1 MLNCITRSSI
11 QLDERSS
18 KPLYEQI
25 IEQFKLLV
33 ARGSLM
39 PEDAI
44 PSVRKLASQLG
55 ITPSTVA
62 KAYQELE
69 RQGVI
74 ETIRAKGTFIA
85 RKVELQADDRKLSAL
100 HQSLSSIALELK
112 MMGYTKEQ
120 TMELMAEAFEEI

>member
-1 MLNCITRSSI
+1 MI

-69 RQGVI
+69 RRGVI
-74 ETIRAKGTFIA
+74 CSVAGKGSFIA
-85 RKVELQADDRKLSAL
+85 GGDSAGETL
-100 HQSLSSIALELK
+100 RMRSLEKIRDALESGRRAGVSRAQALETVE
-112 MMGYTKEQ
+112 YVYKE
-120 TMELMAEAFEEI
+120 ANV

>member
-1 MLNCITRSSI
+1 MI

-25 IEQFKLLV
+25 IEQFKFLV

-100 HQSLSSIALELK
+100 HQSLRSIALELK

-120 TMELMAEAFEEI
+120 SMELMAETFEEI

>member
-1 MLNCITRSSI
+1 MI

-25 IEQFKLLV
+25 IEQFKFLV

-120 TMELMAEAFEEI
+120 AMELMAEAFEEI

>member
-1 MLNCITRSSI
+1 MI

-44 PSVRKLASQLG
+44 PPVRKLASQLG

-120 TMELMAEAFEEI
+120 AMELMAEAFEEI

>member
-1 MLNCITRSSI
+1 MI

-33 ARGSLM
+33 MRESLR
-39 PEDAI
+39 PGDAI
-44 PSVRKLASQLG
+44 PSVRRLAAELG

-85 RKVELQADDRKLSAL
+85 KEVEIRMDDKKVF
-100 HQSLSSIALELK
+100 SLRNSLKSIALELK
-112 MMGYTKEQ
+112 MMGYTREQ
-120 TMELMAEAFEEI
+120 AMELMAEVYEEI

>member
-1 MLNCITRSSI
+1 MI

-33 ARGSLM
+33 MRESLR
-39 PEDAI
+39 PGDAI
-44 PSVRKLASQLG
+44 PSVRRLAAELG

-120 TMELMAEAFEEI
+120 AMELMAEAFEEI

>member
-1 MLNCITRSSI
+1 MI

-33 ARGSLM
+33 MRESLK
-39 PEDAI
+39 PGDAI
-44 PSVRKLASQLG
+44 PSVRRLAAELG

-74 ETIRAKGTFIA
+74 ETIRTKGTFIA
-85 RKVELQADDRKLSAL
+85 QEVEIQIDDKKVLSL
-100 HQSLSSIALELK
+100 RNSLKSIALELK
-112 MMGYTKEQ
+112 MMGYTREQ
-120 TMELMAEAFEEI
+120 AMELMAEAYEEI

>member
-1 MLNCITRSSI
+1 MI

-39 PEDAI
+39 PEDEI
-44 PSVRKLASQLG
+44 TSVRKPASQIG

>member
-1 MLNCITRSSI
+1 MI

-25 IEQFKLLV
+25 IEQFKFLV

-62 KAYQELE
+62 KAYRELE

-120 TMELMAEAFEEI
+120 AMELMAETFEEI

>member
-1 MLNCITRSSI
+1 MI

-33 ARGSLM
+33 MRESLK
-39 PEDAI
+39 PGDAI
-44 PSVRKLASQLG
+44 PSVRRLAAELG

-85 RKVELQADDRKLSAL
+85 QEVEIQIDDKKVLSL
-100 HQSLSSIALELK
+100 RNSLKSIALELK
-112 MMGYTKEQ
+112 MMGYTREQ
-120 TMELMAEAFEEI
+120 AMELMAEAYEEI

>member
-1 MLNCITRSSI
+1 MI

-44 PSVRKLASQLG
+44 TSVRKLASQLG

-100 HQSLSSIALELK
+100 HQSLRSIALELK

-120 TMELMAEAFEEI
+120 TMELMAETFEEI

>member
-1 MLNCITRSSI
+1 MI

-85 RKVELQADDRKLSAL
+85 RKVAL

-120 TMELMAEAFEEI
+120 AMELMAEAFEEI

>member
-1 MLNCITRSSI
+1 MI

-33 ARGSLM
+33 MRESLK
-39 PEDAI
+39 PGDAI
-44 PSVRKLASQLG
+44 PSVRRLAAELG

-85 RKVELQADDRKLSAL
+85 QEVEIRMDDKKVLSL
-100 HQSLSSIALELK
+100 RNSLKSIALELK
-112 MMGYTKEQ
+112 MMGYTREQ
-120 TMELMAEAFEEI
+120 AMELMTEAYEEI

>member
-1 MLNCITRSSI
+1 MI

-25 IEQFKLLV
+25 IEQFKFLV

-62 KAYQELE
+62 KAYRELE

-100 HQSLSSIALELK
+100 HQSLRSIALELK

-120 TMELMAEAFEEI
+120 AMELMAETFEEI

>member
-1 MLNCITRSSI
+1 MI

-33 ARGSLM
+33 MRESLR
-39 PEDAI
+39 PGDAI
-44 PSVRKLASQLG
+44 PSVRRLAAELG

-62 KAYQELE
+62 KAYRELE

-85 RKVELQADDRKLSAL
+85 QEAEIRMDDKKVLSL
-100 HQSLSSIALELK
+100 RNSLKSIALELR
-112 MMGYTKEQ
+112 MMGYTREQ
-120 TMELMAEAFEEI
+120 VMELMAEAYEEI

>member
-1 MLNCITRSSI
+1 MI

-33 ARGSLM
+33 MRESLR
-39 PEDAI
+39 PGDAI
-44 PSVRKLASQLG
+44 PSVRRLAAELG

-85 RKVELQADDRKLSAL
+85 QEVEIRMDDKKVLSL
-100 HQSLSSIALELK
+100 RNSLKSIALELK
-112 MMGYTKEQ
+112 MMGYTREQ
-120 TMELMAEAFEEI
+120 AMELMAEAYEEI

>member
-1 MLNCITRSSI
+1 MI

-18 KPLYEQI
+18 NPVYEQI
-25 IEQFKLLV
+25 IEPFKLLV
-33 ARGSLM
+33 ALGSLM

-100 HQSLSSIALELK
+100 HQSLRSIALELK

-120 TMELMAEAFEEI
+120 AMELMAETFEEI

>member
-1 MLNCITRSSI
+1 MI

-62 KAYQELE
+62 KAYRELE

-120 TMELMAEAFEEI
+120 VMELMAETFEEI